1 MHGASRGPH
10 PVEAGP
16 PLACRAGRPF
26 AETLAMNA
34 SLPSSAPGRPA
45 RWGVYVR
52 LLGALPLFL
61 LSGCGMA
68 LFTPQ
73 GAIGDQEK
81 NLILIAL
88 GLMLLVVI
96 PVIGLTLYFAWRYR
110 ASNAQ
115 ATYKPEWA
123 HSTRIEIV
131 VWSIPCVI
139 VAILAVLIWRTTH
152 TLDPYR
158 PLDAKVAPV
167 RVEVVALNWKW
178 LFIYPDYGVAS
189 VNQLAIPVDTP
200 IDFKLTAD
208 SLMNSFFIP
217 QLGSQVYAMAGMQTQ
232 LHLIADH
239 PGRYRGLSSAFSG
252 PGFSDM
258 HFQVVATDRQAFDA
272 WIKQAR
278 HSPLVLDQ
286 TTYQALAAPSSKNP
300 VTLYTGATPELF
312 GQIVNRYMH
321 APKGSDRAMSDG
333 MRGGMAGDM
342 SSPAMRMPRTTPTT
356 AQASE

>member
-1 MHGASRGPH
+1 MRCH
-10 PVEAGP
+10 
-16 PLACRAGRPF
+16 
-26 AETLAMNA
+26 AETPDMTT
-34 SLPSSAPGRPA
+34 SLLPIAPLEPTRWRRACA
-45 RWGVYVR
+45 RFLGV
-52 LLGALPLFL
+52 LPVFL

-73 GAIGDQEK
+73 GAVGGEEK

-88 GLMLLVVI
+88 GLMLPVVV
-96 PVIGLTLYFAWRYR
+96 PVIGLTLYFAWRFR
-110 ASNAQ
+110 ASNTG
-115 ATYKPEWA
+115 ATYKPQWA
-123 HSTRIEIV
+123 HSTRIEVV

-139 VAILAVLIWRTTH
+139 VAILGVLIWRTTH

-158 PLDAKVAPV
+158 PLDAKIAPV

-200 IDFKLTAD
+200 IDFTLTAE

-239 PGRYRGLSSAFSG
+239 PGRYRGMSSAFSG

-258 HFQVVATDRQAFDA
+258 HFETVATDRQTFDA
-272 WIKQAR
+272 WIRQAR
-278 HSPLVLDQ
+278 NSPLVLDQ
-286 TTYQALAAPSSKNP
+286 VTYQALKKTSSKNP
-300 VTLYTGATPELF
+300 VTLYSRVAPDLF
-312 GQIVNRYMH
+312 DGIVDQYMH
-321 APKGSDRAMSDG
+321 APKSNANAMHADMPDDMGSMY
-333 MRGGMAGDM
+333 MPH
-342 SSPAMRMPRTTPTT
+342 PATPTT
-356 AQASE
+356 E

>member
-1 MHGASRGPH
+1 MNPLL
-10 PVEAGP
+10 P
-16 PLACRAGRPF
+16 PP
-26 AETLAMNA
+26 
-34 SLPSSAPGRPA
+34 APIRPA
-45 RWGVYVR
+45 RWGTYVR
-52 LLGALPLFL
+52 LLGTLPLLL

-73 GAIGDQEK
+73 GAIGNEEK

-96 PVIGLTLYFAWRYR
+96 PVIGLTLYFAWRFR
-110 ASNAQ
+110 ASNTK

-123 HSTRIEIV
+123 HSTRIEVI

-158 PLDAKVAPV
+158 PIDAKVAPV

-189 VNQLAIPVDTP
+189 VNQLAIPVNTP
-200 IDFKLTAD
+200 VDFKLTAE

-239 PGRYRGLSSAFSG
+239 PGSYRGLSSAFSG

-258 HFQVVATDRQAFDA
+258 HFQVLATDRQAFDA
-272 WIKQAR
+272 WVQQAR
-278 HSPLVLDQ
+278 KSPQVLDQ
-286 TTYQALAAPSSKNP
+286 ATYQSLAKPSSKNP
-300 VTLYTGATPELF
+300 VTLYTGVTPDLF
-312 GQIVNRYMH
+312 EQIVDQYMH
-321 APKGSDRAMSDG
+321 APKASANAMGDS
-333 MRGGMAGDM
+333 MAGDM
-342 SSPAMRMPRTTPTT
+342 SSPTMRMPRSTTQTT
-356 AQASE
+356 E